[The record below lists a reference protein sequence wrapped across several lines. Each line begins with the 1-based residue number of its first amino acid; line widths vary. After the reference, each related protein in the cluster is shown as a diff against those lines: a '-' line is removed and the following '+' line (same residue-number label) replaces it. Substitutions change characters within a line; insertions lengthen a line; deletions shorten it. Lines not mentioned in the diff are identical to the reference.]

1 MQKYK
6 KTYFI
11 SIKKDNPT
19 ENRHFVKCKRK
30 KIIEKW
36 KEISYHVIQALVYI

>member
-19 ENRHFVKCKRK
+19 ENRHFVKWDIQMTCKHEK
-30 KIIEKW
+30 VVNLIVCIEPW
-36 KEISYHVIQALVYI
+36 